1 MDTEDRTREFCGDLL
16 HACRIACEEVDQ
28 VVPAERVGDL
38 CARADRRRRGEAH
51 HGRDC
56 RARFVR
62 FSEFVRALIAGLD
75 IREEV
80 LCGKGA
86 RKRPNA
92 ILKSKVLDEGG
103 ADLHDVRV
111 RLHLTNHL
119 HRGGDIDAVNGYLQL
134 HRAPPPRFAMY
145 AASSSRVGSPSLS
158 LLTVT

>member
-1 MDTEDRTREFCGDLL
+1 MDAEDRTREFCGDLP
-16 HACRIACEEVDQ
+16 HARRIACEEVDQ
-28 VVPAERVGDL
+28 AVPAERVGDL
-38 CARADRRRRGEAH
+38 CTRADRRRRGEAH

-56 RARFVR
+56 RTRFVR

-86 RKRPNA
+86 RKRSNA

-119 HRGGDIDAVNGYLQL
+119 HRGAVNGYLQL